1 MRGCARSKLLSRR
14 LVVGRGRSLPSASGR
29 GRSLPSA
36 SDADDRSPAPRTRTI
51 PPQRGDDPS
60 LAPPYADDPSSSVL
74 PIFPNCCPSSATTSP
89 AVLQLPKQCYNFPS
103 STTSQAVLQ
112 LPLRWHCP
120 SKPLIVCLIITDSST
135 AVLSTA
141 FVVTVFSL
149 ML

>member
-36 SDADDRSPAPRTRTI
+36 SGRGRSLPSVSGCGRSLPSASGWGRSLPSASLCGRSLLKRFAYF
-51 PPQRGDDPS
+51 PQ
-60 LAPPYADDPSSSVL
+60 LL
-74 PIFPNCCPSSATTSP
+74 P
-89 AVLQLPKQCYNFPS
+89 QQCYNFPS
-103 STTSQAVLQ
+103 SATTSQAVLQ
-112 LPLRWHCP
+112 LPLRWHCL

-141 FVVTVFSL
+141 FVVTVFPL